1 MGKTRTHSP
10 EDIPVGAENAI
21 TRAALCSK
29 WGVGDRDVREIIAR
43 LRAEDNGDSYVIVS
57 HSNGRGY
64 YRTDN
69 PEQIRHFYRETMNRA
84 RNTFLPLKKVRRL
97 LKEAGA

>member
-1 MGKTRTHSP
+1 MRKYSA

-21 TRAALCSK
+21 TRQALARK
-29 WGVGDRDVREIIAR
+29 WNVDDRTAREIIAEM
-43 LRAEDNGDSYVIVS
+43 RADDNGDGYVIVS

-69 PEQIRHFYRETMNRA
+69 PDQIRHFYNETMNRA
-84 RNTFLPLKKVRRL
+84 RNTFRPLKKARRI
-97 LKEAGA
+97 LKEHEAGA

>member
-1 MGKTRTHSP
+1 MGKTRIHSP

-29 WGVGDRDVREIIAR
+29 WGVCDRDVREIIAR
-43 LRAEDNGDSYVIVS
+43 LRAEDNGDKYVIVS